1 MEKLIILHGALGS
14 KTQFERLIN
23 LFSPSFDVYFLEFS
37 GHGIQSF
44 RKEFSVEQFSKEVV
58 DFVKVNHLEGSHVFG
73 FSMGGYVALYTALLK
88 PELFQ
93 SIQTLAT
100 KFEWSPEISEKETK
114 MLDAERIK
122 EKVPAFAEDLNRRH
136 NDWQQ
141 LLNCTKNLM
150 EELGSKPLL
159 SDESLNQISVPV
171 TIMRGSLDSMVSA
184 QESEWATNRLQN
196 ASLKTLTDAKHPIEK
211 HDFEELKQLIEAN
224 ILKK

>member
-1 MEKLIILHGALGS
+1 
-14 KTQFERLIN
+14 
-23 LFSPSFDVYFLEFS
+23 
-37 GHGIQSF
+37 
-44 RKEFSVEQFSKEVV
+44 
-58 DFVKVNHLEGSHVFG
+58 
-73 FSMGGYVALYTALLK
+73 MGGYVALYTTLLK

-100 KFEWSPEISEKETK
+100 KFEWSPEISEKEAK

-150 EELGSKPLL
+150 QELGSKPLL
-159 SDESLNQISVPV
+159 TDESLNQISVPV
-171 TIMRGSLDSMVSA
+171 TIMRGSLDSMISE
-184 QESEWATNRLQN
+184 QESEWATNQLQN
-196 ASLKTLTDAKHPIEK
+196 ASFKRLTDAKHPIEK
-211 HDFEELKQLIEAN
+211 QDFEELKQLIEAN